1 MRSVA
6 ADDAV
11 IEAGTTYLL
20 WFMPALA
27 LQFVTL
33 VMASALR
40 GTGIVRPTTI
50 VQTATVIINIVA
62 GAGSHHR
69 LGHGSG
75 LWALPAPAWPARSRS
90 LIGVAMMWIYFRGY
104 EHYVSHRSR
113 FVASADDAM
122 ETHIEHRTAGRR
134 RVRHH
139 VRQSWR

>member
-27 LQFVTL
+27 LQFAAL

-40 GTGIVRPTTI
+40 GTGIVRPTMI
-50 VQTATVIINIVA
+50 VQTATVIINIAA

-69 LGHGSG
+69 LGHRLGF
-75 LWALPAPAWPARSRS
+75 WRC
-90 LIGVAMMWIYFRGY
+90 
-104 EHYVSHRSR
+104 
-113 FVASADDAM
+113 
-122 ETHIEHRTAGRR
+122 RR
-134 RVRHH
+134 RPCQFDRG
-139 VRQSWR
+139 R